1 MTLRLFIAIP
11 VPEHISERLMM
22 LEADV
27 PGAAWRLPEHHHL
40 TLRFIGDIDEAMAR
54 DVDHELGQ
62 IVAAPFEIA
71 LAGAGSFGGK
81 EPSALWAGV
90 DAPPDLARLA
100 SACERAV
107 QRAGLSPEPRK
118 YKPHVTLAYCH
129 GTLDFDVAN
138 FLQDASEFRTDKFW
152 IDHFCMYSSR
162 ATKAGSRYVEEAVY
176 PLVGSGGL
184 AT

>member
-1 MTLRLFIAIP
+1 MSLRLFVAIP
-11 VPEHISERLMM
+11 IPEDIAERLLT

-27 PGAAWRLPEHHHL
+27 PGASWRLAEHYHL
-40 TLRFIGDIDEAMAR
+40 TLRFLGEIDEAQAR
-54 DVDHELGQ
+54 DVDDELGR
-62 IVAAPFEIA
+62 IVAAPFELA

-100 SACERAV
+100 ASCESAVR
-107 QRAGLSPEPRK
+107 RAGLAPEPRK

-129 GTLDFDVAN
+129 GTLDIDVAN
-138 FLQDASEFRTDKFW
+138 FLQDAAAFRTDPFW
-152 IDHFCMYSSR
+152 VDHFCMYSSR

-176 PLVGSGGL
+176 PLTGV
-184 AT
+184 

>member
-11 VPEHISERLMM
+11 VPEDIIERLQM
-22 LEADV
+22 LEAEV
-27 PGAAWRLPEHHHL
+27 SGAAWRLPEHYHL
-40 TLRFIGDIDEAMAR
+40 TLRFIGEIDEAVAR

-62 IVAAPFEIA
+62 IVAALFEMA

-100 SACERAV
+100 AACERAV
-107 QRAGLSPEPRK
+107 QRAGLAPEARK
-118 YKPHVTLAYCH
+118 YKPHVTLAYCN
-129 GTLDFDVAN
+129 GTRDHDVAS
-138 FLQDASEFRTDKFW
+138 FLESASEFRTERFW
-152 IDHFCMYSSR
+152 VDHFCMYSSR

-176 PLVGSGGL
+176 PLTGVVG
-184 AT
+184 T